1 MLNTIG
7 VDFVHINI
15 YSKNR
20 KLNML
25 IKMDKKLKLYQYFIK
40 IYSFLVGYSWSI
52 TISYNNK
59 WLLSWC

>member
-25 IKMDKKLKLYQYFIK
+25 IKMDKKLKLY
-40 IYSFLVGYSWSI
+40 
-52 TISYNNK
+52 
-59 WLLSWC
+59 